1 MKSPTM
7 GYSLLFIVVGEIPN
21 NEDIKCHLM
30 LQELVGRVAAS
41 CCFGRFCRN
50 RETQRASS
58 FLGFVI
64 MTNSEVTFGTA
75 RRTESDVLGSNQ

>member
-7 GYSLLFIVVGEIPN
+7 GYSLLFIVVGEVPN

-30 LQELVGRVAAS
+30 LQEVVGRVAAS

-64 MTNSEVTFGTA
+64 MTNFEVTFGTA

>member
-1 MKSPTM
+1 M
-7 GYSLLFIVVGEIPN
+7 GYSLLFIVVGEVPN

-30 LQELVGRVAAS
+30 LQEVVGRVAAS
-41 CCFGRFCRN
+41 CGFGRFGRN

-64 MTNSEVTFGTA
+64 MTNFEVTFGTA